1 MNPKFQ
7 KYFSPA
13 FFIINLAGHGVHPQT
28 GFREAYDDI
37 RGGEGTFLARWPQ
50 IFCSEAM
57 SPNFIPQHNFCN
69 GDRWIFQKESLYPPM
84 MTEIINGINE
94 NIHV

>member
-13 FFIINLAGHGVHPQT
+13 FFIIYLARHGVHPQT

-37 RGGEGTFLARWPQ
+37 RGREGTFLARWPQ
-50 IFCSEAM
+50 TFCSEAM
-57 SPNFIPQHNFCN
+57 SPNFIPQHNFFS
-69 GDRWIFQKESLYPPM
+69 GDRFVKKKVCYPPM

-94 NIHV
+94 NVHV